1 MLRRLHLILAALAM
15 LIAPLAMQSGMAM
28 AAMPMD
34 HGEMAQAGHCGDE
47 DDGSDDEPGA
57 MRQCCVAMC
66 SAVAPLG
73 APALEPVMYHAPLLF
88 GLRSTEHRAFLAKLP
103 TPPPRLA

>member
-1 MLRRLHLILAALAM
+1 MLRRLHLFLAALAM
-15 LIAPLAMQSGMAM
+15 LVAPLAIQSGVAM

-34 HGEMAQAGHCGDE
+34 HGEMAQTGHCGDE
-47 DDGSDDEPGA
+47 DSGSDDEPGA
-57 MRQCCVAMC
+57 MTQCCVAMC

-73 APALEPVMYHAPLLF
+73 AAAIDAVSYHAPILACF
-88 GLRSTEHRAFLAKLP
+88 RSTEHRAFLAKLP